1 MRTVILLVVTAA
13 AFALSLF
20 CGSVHFPAADVIDV
34 LTGDSADSAAAF
46 IILESRLP
54 RALTA
59 ILASAALAVAGLL
72 LQTAFRNPL
81 AGPSIMGV
89 SSGASLGV
97 AIVTLAVP
105 VMSVG
110 AGAFAVTV
118 TAALA
123 GSMAVMAILIAMA
136 SWLKNNL
143 MLLIA
148 GIMLGYLASSMIT
161 LLNYTATPDSIR
173 GFVVWGMG
181 SFSNVDMHT
190 LPYFGGAVVL
200 GLLPAL
206 FMAKP
211 LNSLLLGENYARNLG
226 VAINRARM
234 AILLI
239 TGLLTGAATA
249 FCGPVAFIGLAVPHI
264 AALIY
269 RTADHRRLI
278 PACML
283 CGAAT
288 GLVCNVLCSATSRQL
303 PLNAIT
309 PIIGVPIILY
319 ILLRRRR
326 AA

>member
-118 TAALA
+118 TAAL
-123 GSMAVMAILIAMA
+123 LIAMA

-161 LLNYTATPDSIR
+161 LLNYTATADSIR